1 MLKTTTELL
10 KDIGDAVRIRRLG
23 QGWSQE
29 EAATRAGVGVR
40 TWRRLEADGQAT
52 VETLINAALALR
64 CEDGV
69 AQLFPAPTARTMDE
83 LLQQQEAA
91 APSRVRKRVRR
102 ARGLR

>member
-1 MLKTTTELL
+1 MLKTATELL
-10 KDIGDAVRIRRLG
+10 KDLGDAVRARRLG

-52 VETLINAALALR
+52 VGTLINAALALR
-64 CEDGV
+64 CEEGI
-69 AQLFPAPTARTMDE
+69 ALLFPAPTARTMDE
-83 LLQQQEAA
+83 LLQQQAAA
-91 APSRVRKRVRR
+91 APSPVRKRVRR